1 MLIEEE
7 ISILFDKAR
16 NTITKHINNIYK
28 HNELDENSTCRK
40 NRQVLYEG
48 ERKVERVIKLYNL
61 DLIIL
66 VGYRVNS
73 KKAQCFRRWANQVLK
88 EYLCQ

>member
-1 MLIEEE
+1 MRQEE
-7 ISILFDKAR
+7 ISILYDKAR
-16 NTITKHINNIYK
+16 NTITEHINNTYK

-40 NRQVLYEG
+40 NRQVRYEG
-48 ERKVERVIKLYNL
+48 ERRDEMVNKLYNL

-73 KKAQCFRRWANQVLK
+73 KKAQCFRCWANQVLK
-88 EYLCQ
+88 EDLFY

>member
-1 MLIEEE
+1 MRQEE

-16 NTITKHINNIYK
+16 NTITEHINNIYK
-28 HNELDENSTCRK
+28 HNELDENSTCRFF
-40 NRQVLYEG
+40 RQVRYEG

-66 VGYRVNS
+66 LGIELIV
-73 KKAQCFRRWANQVLK
+73 KKLNVLDVRLIK
-88 EYLCQ
+88 Y

>member
-1 MLIEEE
+1 MRQEE

-16 NTITKHINNIYK
+16 NTITEHINNIYK
-28 HNELDENSTCRK
+28 QNELDENSTCRK
-40 NRQVLYEG
+40 NRQVRYEG
-48 ERKVERVIKLYNL
+48 ERKVEMVIKLCNL

-73 KKAQCFRRWANQVLK
+73 KKAQCFRRWSNQVLK
-88 EYLCQ
+88 EDLFY